1 MEQYNQKSNPWA
13 VDRKSIIT
21 LAPNTMSQCKCI
33 KICFLMYLYNM
44 VRNLHQK
51 RTKSCARC
59 DLWARGQGQQNEDRG
74 STTPTLCCWHRWRHC
89 LTTAMWHKSTEGR
102 ESATQHVSL
111 HGARHHNVSNSG
123 AAAAANQCW
132 HIQQYK
138 ASCYTLQLWQ
148 IFEMERLQHFFNT
161 HHYAY
166 RWHLAIWIYN
176 QK

>member
-132 HIQQYK
+132 HIQQITYNNIK
-138 ASCYTLQLWQ
+138 PAV
-148 IFEMERLQHFFNT
+148 T
-161 HHYAY
+161 HCNYDKFSKWKGYSISSIHITM
-166 RWHLAIWIYN
+166 HIVGT
-176 QK
+176 